1 MSKDRI
7 YLCNLTGSKHLVLPY
22 SCGVL
27 QAFAETVD
35 PDLNS
40 QYVYENYL
48 FHTLNGVEAE
58 AEKIIDPAILGLSLY
73 GWNWNRSR
81 KLAKIIKER
90 YPECLVI
97 VGGPHVPDNIE
108 NWLNENPMFDIA
120 VHSEGEIT
128 WSKIIREFQLSG
140 PKKFNYESIDGISWN
155 YRGETVTN
163 KSGEKLG
170 KQIDY
175 ISPYLAGYFN
185 ENIKECNLLNVPTIA
200 VWETNR
206 GCPYS
211 CTFCDWGSYTNQ
223 KLRYMDEKR
232 LDAEIEFFGSNIN
245 EIHVADANFGIL
257 PRDVEIAKKLAD
269 QKYSKGTLKK
279 VHASFAKNNKDR
291 VLEIVK
297 ILHNYK
303 MTEGGASLSLQSM
316 NDDVLKV
323 IKRSNISLQA
333 YADLQRALNELQIP
347 NYTELILGLP
357 EETTTSFLDTIE
369 RIVDLDPSDLRVY
382 PLKLFPNAE
391 ISTKETREK
400 YKIHTA
406 LWDLNASPE
415 FPDEK
420 ELIETVVAT
429 RDITHKDMKKLK
441 RLTELIDVLH
451 LGRWTYYLSR
461 YIRDK
466 SNMPIGKFYWKLVNN
481 YWNDETT
488 VIGKLLSNWYFK
500 NYNSGETTGFV
511 GPFSPYDIKWRR
523 GFFRKPTFQWLC
535 ISLERDKFYL
545 EIEESLK
552 SWNLWSDD
560 ISAVLN
566 FQRELIIDFDYDPS
580 IGKQIILDYD
590 LVDYFKNNKKEL
602 TKLESAIIYDI
613 SDTKIGNDLI
623 AIKTK
628 DPDTMLRVAGGDRLY
643 VAKGHHF
650 CHKISDMQVK
660 A

>member
-1 MSKDRI
+1 MPRDRI

-40 QYVYENYL
+40 QYIYESYL
-48 FHTLNGVEAE
+48 FHTLNGVMAE
-58 AEKIIDPAILGLSLY
+58 AEKIVNPSILGMSLY

-90 YPECLVI
+90 YPRCLI
-97 VGGPHVPDNIE
+97 VAGGPHVPDNIE
-108 NWLNENPMFDIA
+108 NWLIENPMFDIA

-128 WSKIIREFQLSG
+128 WTKIIKEFQISG
-140 PKKFNYESIDGISWN
+140 PEKFNFESIEGISWLH
-155 YRGETVTN
+155 GEEAVTN
-163 KSGEKLG
+163 RPGEKLG
-170 KQIDY
+170 KHIDY
-175 ISPYLAGYFN
+175 ISPYLKGYFDAS
-185 ENIKECNLLNVPTIA
+185 IKECNLLNIPTVA

-223 KLRYMDEKR
+223 KLRYIDEER
-232 LDAEIEFFGSNIN
+232 LNAEIEFFGSNIN

-269 QKYSKGTLKK
+269 QKYSKGILKK

-316 NDDVLKV
+316 NDDVLRV
-323 IKRSNISLQA
+323 IKRSNISLQT

-347 NYTELILGLP
+347 SYTELILGLP

-391 ISTKETREK
+391 ISTKETRET
-400 YKIHTA
+400 YKIQTS

-420 ELIETVVAT
+420 ELIETVIAT
-429 RDITHKDMKKLK
+429 KDISHKDMKKLK
-441 RLTELIDVLH
+441 RLAELIDVLH

-466 SNMPIGKFYWKLVNN
+466 SGLSIGKFYWQLVNDH
-481 YWNDETT
+481 WNNENT
-488 VIGKLLSNWYFK
+488 VIGKILSNWYFK
-500 NYNSGETTGFV
+500 NYNSNETTGFV
-511 GPFSPYDIKWRR
+511 GPFSPYGIKWRK

-535 ISLERDKFYL
+535 ISLERDKFYK

-552 SWNLWSDD
+552 TWGLWSDD
-560 ISAVLN
+560 VKAVLN
-566 FQRELIIDFDYDPS
+566 FQSQLIIDFEYDPEVGKEVTVDYD
-580 IGKQIILDYD
+580 I
-590 LVDYFKNNKKEL
+590 VDYFKDSKTSL
-602 TKLESAIIYDI
+602 VKLHTPITYAI
-613 SDTKIGNDLI
+613 TEKTIGNDLI
-623 AIKTK
+623 PLKPC
-628 DPDTMLRVAGGDRLY
+628 DPDTMLRIAGGDRLY
-643 VAKGHHF
+643 VAKGYHF
-650 CHKISDMQVK
+650 CHRLFDMKIK